1 MGRFRFPLC
10 LAVALLLSLAPAAFS
25 NTLPNGLQLERF
37 EVAVQGAS
45 VAGATVQVEMTLR
58 NLEPVP
64 IRFEAPGIFVAART
78 SDLSDRGNRDFGHQH
93 VQGYTLDGG
102 QTLIVTASRTIDKAG
117 TWHFWPGFKMN
128 GAWGPFRWMEKT
140 LLFEAPGNPQQSSAQ
155 GEPSSGGPLVSVAE
169 LLAAPENYD
178 GRTVSLEARAVIV
191 RKKRGFLV
199 SLADMQ
205 DADKVLTAFGAGTTE
220 ASNGDKVRVT
230 GVFKHASRRGR
241 YTYNNE
247 IAVEKGGLTVVDKGS
262 SYQSDFGSKTLD
274 YRSQVRAPFELGP
287 RAARGYA
294 IGEEVPVRFWTRCYT
309 DAPKARTLV
318 REGSGAASYQAV
330 RWEAGKKLL
339 GKGIGSPGKGLTWLA
354 VHLKLKGGTDNEGKP
369 DRWSQFPMG
378 ENPAPCFFVAAR
390 GGKVFWPDT
399 ASQVVV
405 NRERTYTPA
414 DKVKLND
421 PEWRPTA
428 LVFKVSEEIQDPVL
442 VCVTWNGGSEFEYTA
457 IPLE

>member
-1 MGRFRFPLC
+1 MGRFRLPLC

-37 EVAVQGAS
+37 EVAVQGAP
-45 VAGATVQVEMTLR
+45 VVGATVQVEMTLR

-64 IRFEAPGIFVAART
+64 ICFEAPGIFIAART
-78 SDLSDRGNRDFGHQH
+78 SDLSDRGNRDFGHQY

-102 QTLIVTASRTIDKAG
+102 QTLVVKASRTLDEAG

-140 LLFEAPGNPQQSSAQ
+140 LLAGTPGIPQQSSAQ
-155 GEPSSGGPLVSVAE
+155 GEPSSGGAVVSVSE

-178 GRTVSLEARAVIV
+178 GRTVSLEGRVVIV
-191 RKKRGFLV
+191 RQKRGFLV
-199 SLADMQ
+199 SLADAQ
-205 DADKVLTAFGAGTTE
+205 DKVITAFGAGTTE

-230 GVFKHASRRGR
+230 GVFRHTSRRGR

-262 SYQSDFGSKTLD
+262 SYRSDSSSRTLD
-274 YRSQVRAPFELGP
+274 YRSQVRAPFDLGP
-287 RAARGYA
+287 RGARRYA
-294 IGEEVPVRFWTRCYT
+294 IGEDVPIRFSARFYADT
-309 DAPKARTLV
+309 PNARTLV
-318 REGSGAASYQAV
+318 REGSGAAAYQAV
-330 RWEAGKKLL
+330 RWETGKKLL

-354 VHLKLKGGTDNEGKP
+354 VHLKLKGRTDNEGKP
-369 DRWSQFPMG
+369 DSWSQFPMG
-378 ENPAPCFFVAAR
+378 ENPAPCFFVTAR

-414 DKVKLND
+414 GKVKLND
-421 PEWRPTA
+421 PDWRPTA
-428 LVFKVSEEIQDPVL
+428 LVFKVPEEIQDPVL

-457 IPLE
+457 IPLK